1 MKRYAPVSFPQHST
15 NKPLSPEPNP
25 HLSPIFPPAPV
36 IRNKPHD
43 PGTPNERPLHPARPH
58 TRIALAV
65 CPVSRLCHH
74 PPPDPSGKPHLAP
87 STVLPLCFRLA
98 PVLKSATIVRSLLF
112 PVLSSFSCIHPELV
126 FFRSGLFVR
135 LRWGGVMNFSDGS
148 DKGLASL
155 FFLFL
160 QLRLHGA
167 NLFLSVPIV
176 PTVPISARR
185 FPILFDG
192 CLLPRSTGFSL
203 HVSWAIHQRI

>member
-126 FFRSGLFVR
+126 F
-135 LRWGGVMNFSDGS
+135 
-148 DKGLASL
+148 
-155 FFLFL
+155 
-160 QLRLHGA
+160 
-167 NLFLSVPIV
+167 SVPV
-176 PTVPISARR
+176 CLSGY
-185 FPILFDG
+185 DG
-192 CLLPRSTGFSL
+192 GGYEFFGWFR
-203 HVSWAIHQRI
+203 

>member
-1 MKRYAPVSFPQHST
+1 MLLFLFHNIPRTNHCPLNRTRTFPSFSRQP
-15 NKPLSPEPNP
+15 PLSETNRTIPVRRTSAPCIL
-25 HLSPIFPPAPV
+25 HAHTPA
-36 IRNKPHD
+36 
-43 PGTPNERPLHPARPH
+43 
-58 TRIALAV
+58 
-65 CPVSRLCHH
+65 SRL
-74 PPPDPSGKPHLAP
+74 PYVRFPDFAIIRPRSIRQTASCSVNRT
-87 STVLPLCFRLA
+87 STVLPSGSGSQKCHDC
-98 PVLKSATIVRSLLF
+98 PK
-112 PVLSSFSCIHPELV
+112 SSFSGLIIVFMYSSGTC

-148 DKGLASL
+148 DKRSGQS

-167 NLFLSVPIV
+167 NLFLSEPIV

>member
-1 MKRYAPVSFPQHST
+1 MLLFLFHNIPRTNHCPLNRTRTFP
-15 NKPLSPEPNP
+15 PF
-25 HLSPIFPPAPV
+25 FPPAPV
-36 IRNKPHD
+36 IRNKPPD

-126 FFRSGLFVR
+126 F
-135 LRWGGVMNFSDGS
+135 
-148 DKGLASL
+148 
-155 FFLFL
+155 
-160 QLRLHGA
+160 
-167 NLFLSVPIV
+167 SVPV
-176 PTVPISARR
+176 CLSGY
-185 FPILFDG
+185 DG
-192 CLLPRSTGFSL
+192 GGYEFFGWFR
-203 HVSWAIHQRI
+203 

>member
-74 PPPDPSGKPHLAP
+74 PPP
-87 STVLPLCFRLA
+87 
-98 PVLKSATIVRSLLF
+98 
-112 PVLSSFSCIHPELV
+112 IHPANRILLRQPYFHCASVWLRFSKVPRLSEV
-126 FFRSGLFVR
+126 FFFRSYHRFHVFIRNLFFPFRFVCPVTMG
-135 LRWGGVMNFSDGS
+135 GGVMNFSDGS
-148 DKGLASL
+148 DKRSGQS